1 MPQTAV
7 SLAQVE
13 KEVWTSD
20 RLQKQFEDK
29 NTPLGKIEAVKGVMI
44 GRQAQT
50 PVLAGRSGAFTG
62 VGAAGGNLNPA
73 QQQPVAQAL
82 WTLVYNWFQIELDTS
97 AIAQASGQSAQ
108 SIVGAKD
115 LEIEG
120 AIENTKHQMSR
131 EIVTNGDGIVAA
143 FDTTASATTLKLVN
157 AAGEGAAYGYSSLV
171 RGWLF
176 SNLPIDIGTTADRD
190 ALTAN
195 NKITAVDWSNPAA
208 PTVTVTTAAATTLGT
223 HYAYIPNPNDATA
236 PNPELNGLRQIVSGT
251 GALGGLNPA
260 TAGQDWWRA
269 AYRDTVTTTF
279 SLDVPLNLQRYVLQ
293 NSNSPGSTVWTGY
306 KQQANFYALLRGMI
320 QFVGEQN
327 LKSGEVNQPTWNG
340 MTVDAFA
347 DILDSDWYQLTL
359 SDLVRIKSAIDKP
372 TWASD
377 LEGAGGSTRWKQ
389 GTTRFVDGV
398 VYPMQLG
405 AQRRNTHAAATALK

>member
-1 MPQTAV
+1 
-7 SLAQVE
+7 
-13 KEVWTSD
+13 
-20 RLQKQFEDK
+20 
-29 NTPLGKIEAVKGVMI
+29 
-44 GRQAQT
+44 
-50 PVLAGRSGAFTG
+50 
-62 VGAAGGNLNPA
+62 
-73 QQQPVAQAL
+73 
-82 WTLVYNWFQIELDTS
+82 
-97 AIAQASGQSAQ
+97 
-108 SIVGAKD
+108 
-115 LEIEG
+115 
-120 AIENTKHQMSR
+120 
-131 EIVTNGDGIVAA
+131 
-143 FDTTASATTLKLVN
+143 
-157 AAGEGAAYGYSSLV
+157 V

-320 QFVGEQN
+320 
-327 LKSGEVNQPTWNG
+327 
-340 MTVDAFA
+340 
-347 DILDSDWYQLTL
+347 
-359 SDLVRIKSAIDKP
+359 
-372 TWASD
+372 
-377 LEGAGGSTRWKQ
+377 
-389 GTTRFVDGV
+389 
-398 VYPMQLG
+398 
-405 AQRRNTHAAATALK
+405 